1 MPELPARSTLSDGNI
16 NRDSIVFEKLYG
28 LLYDHYAPIIGNEAS
43 CFFKDSDGI
52 KKIEIIDSSTITLF
66 TELFKGAGRNCINGV
81 KKGGLKIHT
90 KLPLG
95 GFVPN
100 LVYLSEAS
108 GNDKDFLG
116 QLTFKENTIYLYD
129 KGYVNYKKWEEILE
143 KQAYFVTRL
152 NKNAKYETI
161 TETIY
166 DPISYAD
173 GGLISDRVIELNNS
187 KSAIKLRLITYKDP
201 ESGKVLKFISNL
213 FEYNYM
219 TIAQL
224 YKYRWG
230 IEVFFKKLKQNFE
243 LSYFFSDSSNGIKS
257 QIWIVL
263 IANLLMSVI
272 HVQTKQKEDF
282 STVVG
287 MAANNMTSYISLIG
301 IIIQE
306 RPSKKP
312 NIRIIQL
319 DLFKKKRGVFS
330 EIRNTS

>member
-1 MPELPARSTLSDGNI
+1 MPELPARSTLSDGNC
-16 NRDSIVFEKLYG
+16 NRNPEVFEKLYG
-28 LLYDHYAPIIGNEAS
+28 LLYEYYAPIIGNEVC
-43 CFFKDSDGI
+43 CFFKDSEGL

-66 TELFKGAGRNCINGV
+66 GELFKGAGRNTINGV

-100 LVYLSEAS
+100 MVYVTEAAC
-108 GNDKDFLG
+108 NDKDFLG
-116 QLTFKENTIYLYD
+116 QLNFQPNTIYLYD
-129 KGYVNYKKWEEILE
+129 KGYVNYKRWEEIISRE
-143 KQAYFVTRL
+143 AYFVTRL
-152 NKNAKYETI
+152 NKNAKFETI
-161 TETIY
+161 EEKVY
-166 DPISYAD
+166 DAVNYAD
-173 GGLISDRVIELNNS
+173 GGLISDKIVELSSS
-187 KSAIKLRLITYKDP
+187 KSTINLRLVTYKDP
-201 ESGKVLKFISNL
+201 ESGKVLKFITNL

-243 LSYFFSDSSNGIKS
+243 LSYFYSDSSNGIKS

-272 HVQTKQKEDF
+272 QVMTKQKEDF
-282 STVVG
+282 STVVS
-287 MAANNMTSYISLIG
+287 MAANNMTSYLSLIG
-301 IIIQE
+301 IIMQQ

-319 DLFKKKRGVFS
+319 NFFRKTGGVFA
-330 EIRNTS
+330 EKGNTS